1 MPSARWKD
9 VWLFLPLVIIPCT
22 HSHSTAVL
30 LRLLQEILTPIFLRT
45 VSDVYLHHMAR
56 RRGKRQRSFLPM
68 EIERLRNPPVFGRWS
83 DPLGYGGRSLGE
95 AFLASVRYAM
105 FEGQEQLYH
114 RRAQLVKEFSLARRV
129 RQSPYAPACSS
140 PYPG

>member
-1 MPSARWKD
+1 
-9 VWLFLPLVIIPCT
+9 
-22 HSHSTAVL
+22 
-30 LRLLQEILTPIFLRT
+30 
-45 VSDVYLHHMAR
+45 MAR
-56 RRGKRQRSFLPM
+56 RRGKRQGSFLPM
-68 EIERLRNPPVFGRWS
+68 EIERLRNPPVFGRWG

-114 RRAQLVKEFSLARRV
+114 RRAQLVKEFGLARRV
-129 RQSPYAPACSS
+129 RQSRSASACSS